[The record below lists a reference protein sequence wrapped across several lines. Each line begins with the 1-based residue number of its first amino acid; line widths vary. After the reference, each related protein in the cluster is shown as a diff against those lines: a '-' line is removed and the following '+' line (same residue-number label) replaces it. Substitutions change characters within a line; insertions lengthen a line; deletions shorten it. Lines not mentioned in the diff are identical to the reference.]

1 MKAMIFAAGLGTRL
15 RPLTDH
21 KPKALVPLYDK
32 PLLQHTI
39 DYIAPYGFDE
49 IIINV
54 HHHARQIQ
62 DFIENLN
69 TNLSI
74 TISDE
79 SEELLDTGGGLKK
92 AAWFL
97 EGNQPF
103 LVMNSDVITN
113 MQLSKMLRYHQE
125 KKPAVT
131 LAVRNDYRNRF
142 LFFDDDM
149 NLRGKG
155 DTEGN
160 HRLAPGV
167 SAEDLYKFRF
177 SGIHIIEPELLK
189 TLPDNNRFPIMEWY
203 MNLCKSAAIKGFDHS
218 QDFWMDLGRP
228 ENLMAAEHLYPKIFL
243 KQ

>member
-15 RPLTDH
+15 RPLTDN

-32 PLLQHTI
+32 PLLEHTI
-39 DYIAPYGFDE
+39 EYIARFGFDE

-54 HHHARQIQ
+54 HHHAQQIQ

-69 TNLSI
+69 TNIKI

-103 LVMNSDVITN
+103 LVINSDVITN
-113 MQLSKMLRYHQE
+113 LQLSDMLRYHQE
-125 KKPAVT
+125 KKPDIT
-131 LAVRNDYRNRF
+131 LAVRSDYRNRF
-142 LFFDDDM
+142 LYFDDDM

-155 DTEGN
+155 DTEGK
-160 HRLAPGV
+160 RLLSPDV
-167 SAEDLYKFRF
+167 SAEDFYKFRF
-177 SGIHIIEPELLK
+177 SGIHIIEPKMLS
-189 TLPDNNRFPIMEWY
+189 TLPNQKRFPIMEWY
-203 MNLCKSAAIKGFDHS
+203 MKLCTSNEIKGFNHS
-218 QDFWMDLGRP
+218 EDFWMDLGRP
-228 ENLMAAEHLYPKIFL
+228 ENLMAAEHLYPRIFL